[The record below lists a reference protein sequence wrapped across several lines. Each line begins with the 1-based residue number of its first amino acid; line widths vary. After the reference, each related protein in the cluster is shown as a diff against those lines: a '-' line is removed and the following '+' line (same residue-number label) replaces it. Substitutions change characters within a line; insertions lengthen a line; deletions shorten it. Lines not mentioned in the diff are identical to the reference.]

1 MEEPLKE
8 KVGTDLPEKEPLE
21 TCIPAV
27 NLCGAVAIE
36 EVRSLLKEWIQSS
49 EGNLLLMTPSTS
61 INLEHYKPNLIQASN

>member
-8 KVGTDLPEKEPLE
+8 NLPEKEPLE

-49 EGNLLLMTPSTS
+49 QGNLLLMTPSTS
-61 INLEHYKPNLIQASN
+61 INVS